1 MLCYFFVSNAY
12 SEEVKS
18 ISIEFTRTIT
28 EDTSKEVVK
37 GNIYYQ
43 APNLTVLKVTDPINQ
58 WMILEN
64 DTMIIYYP
72 KEEKAFKYTSKNPFS
87 LPFFQI
93 FVNIGKDNLGLSEAG
108 FTLVRNEIKEDTLIT
123 YWKPPKQ
130 VKKAL
135 GNIIVGLSNDKLVL
149 VEMHSPKRK
158 KLARITFGNHFQY
171 GDIFYPLEVVSV
183 KYQKNG
189 STTEKVV
196 YDNPQFN
203 VELPQEVLNFKIP
216 DSIEVEEIE
225 W

>member
-1 MLCYFFVSNAY
+1 M
-12 SEEVKS
+12 
-18 ISIEFTRTIT
+18 
-28 EDTSKEVVK
+28 
-37 GNIYYQ
+37 
-43 APNLTVLKVTDPINQ
+43 KVTDPINQ

-158 KLARITFGNHFQY
+158 KLARITFGSHFQY
-171 GDIFYPLEVVSV
+171 GNLFYPLEIVSV
-183 KYQKNG
+183 KYQKN
-189 STTEKVV
+189 SFTTEEVV